1 MQPLIT
7 ELESVLSKL
16 VGRIVAQS
24 ILRNQAAKLGKDLML
39 LNAADCSVLIP
50 NLVSSLA
57 LFAGEKE
64 AEMAQSELI
73 RLVKVRT
80 A

>member
-1 MQPLIT
+1 M
-7 ELESVLSKL
+7 

-24 ILRNQAAKLGKDLML
+24 ILRNQVAKLGKDQMALT
-39 LNAADCSVLIP
+39 AADYSALIP
-50 NLVSSLA
+50 NVVSSLA

-64 AEMAQSELI
+64 AAMAQSELA
-73 RLVKVRT
+73 RLVKART